1 MGGVVHS
8 VTDAVGLTNYKGQQ
22 EALRASKEASSK
34 SYNLTKEQIA
44 FQKQQYN
51 DWKAIYGDIQDNL
64 GDYYQHL
71 TATDWKN
78 QNFTAIQ
85 QHYQSQVAQVHKLL
99 AQRGLD
105 TSGIEASLDI
115 NSALQAAQAKANIEA
130 NADNYVAQQK
140 MQFLGLG
147 LGQGTQMLNTIA
159 GVANTGAGA
168 QAGIS
173 SSNIGAMSNI
183 SAANISSTSNI
194 VGSAIGAYAA
204 MNASV
209 PGAKK

>member
-8 VTDAVGLTNYKGQQ
+8 ITDVVGLTNYKGQQ
-22 EALRASKEASSK
+22 EALHSANQAADR
-34 SYNLTKEQIA
+34 SYGLTKDQMA
-44 FQKQQYN
+44 FQRQQYN
-51 DWKAIYGDIQDNL
+51 DWKAIYGDIQQNL

-71 TATDWKN
+71 TSTNWENK
-78 QNFTAIQ
+78 NFTAIQ

-147 LGQGTQMLNTIA
+147 LGQGTQMLGIQA
-159 GVANTGAGA
+159 GVANAGAGA

-183 SAANISSTSNI
+183 SAANINSTGNI
-194 VGSAIGAYAA
+194 VESGIGAYAA
-204 MNASV
+204 MNAPV